1 MRPSHDNPG
10 FTRAH
15 WRTTRRTVTAVARRK
30 RAVAKPGRPRPGIS
44 GLGPFRVSDTTR
56 RRDFYIGVALL
67 LRCHNQIRAA
77 LRRPTS
83 MGHHAKAGRRPLS
96 PF

>member
-1 MRPSHDNPG
+1 MRPSDDNPG
-10 FTRAH
+10 FTRAY
-15 WRTTRRTVTAVARRK
+15 WRTTRRAVTAVARRK
-30 RAVAKPGRPRPGIS
+30 RAVAKPRRPGPGIS
-44 GLGPFRVSDTTR
+44 GLGPFRVSDATR
-56 RRDFYIGVALL
+56 RRDSFIGVALL

-77 LRRPTS
+77 LRPATS